1 MKTSPVKT
9 TLTTTAMKPLLTLFY
24 ILLLATAILSTH
36 AAETRR
42 VDVCVYGATPAGIAA
57 AVTAKQEGCSVLI
70 VEPSRWV
77 GGILGAGLKPLQDC
91 PKYEVTGGL
100 TRQWLLKLG
109 SPNWDGT
116 GHPPPH
122 AIRVCPRAV
131 RGDFQKI
138 LDEHA
143 IAVVFDHR
151 VVACEMRGTDI
162 AAAVFDHAPFDELGC
177 PVAKPKERAALRVDA
192 RVFIDAG
199 YEGDLMHA
207 AGVTTRIGRD
217 ADSEF
222 GEAPYAGASPIA
234 GGSRDIR
241 GGANP
246 RVTAPIDPFVVP
258 GDRSSGLLKWVED
271 DHRLASGSADKY
283 TQAYNYRFYTTTDPE
298 RYVPITPPPGYNP
311 RDFELV
317 GRYVEYLKMQHTGE
331 KELFQQLSLIFT
343 GWMNAGE
350 WNFRRD
356 MLFSMAPVG
365 VSYLYAGGDYAEK
378 ARIWKMHQDYLR
390 GLHTFMSTD
399 PRVPEGFRKITAA
412 LGLDRFIHPD
422 TQGWPHQLYIR
433 VARRLDG
440 EYTITA
446 HDVAGRRVNEVTDP
460 VGLAAYALDTYPAR
474 RYWFEQE
481 GQVHV
486 AVEGAMML
494 PPWGKQVK
502 PYPISYRAIMPKAE
516 ECANLL
522 VPVLFSASHLGY
534 ASARMEPTFMILGE
548 SAGVAAAQAIKA
560 NAPVQTIDYRQL
572 RDRLLQRGQKL
583 DLTDE
588 HAQQT
593 NQRHEHGFLTGEWG
607 SRQEWND
614 DKPGWESLFD
624 AIDLNKDGRV
634 SPAEYRAL
642 QDYKQKDKNWAT
654 TLKTRK
660 LAEVLQTNQR

>member
-1 MKTSPVKT
+1 
-9 TLTTTAMKPLLTLFY
+9 MKPALTLLF

-36 AAETRR
+36 ATETRR

-57 AVTAKQEGCSVLI
+57 AVTAKQEGCSALI
-70 VEPSRWV
+70 VEPGRWV

-91 PKYEVTGGL
+91 PKFEVTGGL

-109 SPNWDGT
+109 SPNWDGS

-122 AIRVCPRAV
+122 AVRVCPRAV
-131 RGDFQKI
+131 REDFQKI
-138 LDEHA
+138 LDEHE
-143 IAVVFDHR
+143 IPVVFDHR
-151 VVACEMRGTDI
+151 VVACEMRATDI
-162 AAAVFDHAPFDELGC
+162 VAAVFDLAPFDDLGC
-177 PVAKPKERAALRVDA
+177 PAAEPNERAALRVEA

-207 AGVTTRIGRD
+207 AGVTTRIGRE
-217 ADSEF
+217 ADTEF
-222 GEAPYAGASPIA
+222 DEAPYAGASPIA
-234 GGSRDIR
+234 GGTSEIR
-241 GGANP
+241 GAASP

-258 GDRSSGLLKWVED
+258 GDRSSGLLKWVEG
-271 DHRLASGSADKY
+271 DHRLPSGSADQY
-283 TQAYNYRFYTTTDPE
+283 TQAYNYRYYTTTDPE
-298 RYVPITPPPGYNP
+298 RRAPITPPPGYDP
-311 RDFELV
+311 QDFELV
-317 GRYVEYLKMQHTGE
+317 GRYVAYLKTQHTGE
-331 KELFQQLSLIFT
+331 KELFQRLSLIFP

-356 MLFSMAPVG
+356 MLFTMAPVG
-365 VSYLYAGGDYAEK
+365 VSHLYAGGDYAEK

-390 GLHTFMSTD
+390 GLHTFMSSDT
-399 PRVPEGFRKITAA
+399 RVPEGFRKKTAA
-412 LGLDRFIHPD
+412 LGLDRLIHPD

-446 HDVAGRRVNEVTDP
+446 HDVAGRRANEVTDP

-474 RYWFEQE
+474 RYWFEQD

-494 PPWGKQVK
+494 APWGQRGIA
-502 PYPISYRAIMPKAE
+502 PYPVSYRAITPKRD
-516 ECANLL
+516 ECTNLL

-548 SAGVAAAQAIKA
+548 SAGVAAAQAIRA
-560 NAPVQTIDYRQL
+560 NVPVQKIDFRQL
-572 RDRLLQRGQKL
+572 RDRLLQRGQIL
-583 DLTDE
+583 DWTDE
-588 HAQQT
+588 QAQQT
-593 NQRHEHGFLTGEWG
+593 KQRHKHGFLAGEWG
-607 SRQEWND
+607 SRQEWD
-614 DKPGWESLFD
+614 DAKPGWEWLFD
-624 AIDLNKDGRV
+624 AIDVNEDGRV

-654 TLKTRK
+654 TLKTK
-660 LAEVLQTNQR
+660 TLAEALQTNQR